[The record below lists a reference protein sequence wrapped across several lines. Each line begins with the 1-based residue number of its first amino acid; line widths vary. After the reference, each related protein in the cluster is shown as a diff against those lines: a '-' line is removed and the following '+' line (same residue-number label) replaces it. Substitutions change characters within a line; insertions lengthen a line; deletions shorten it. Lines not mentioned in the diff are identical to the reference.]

1 MTFSANDGI
10 LDEKLF
16 ISFFETHKDSIYRM
30 AYMYMKNQAD
40 SLDIVQE
47 VAYRAFKNR
56 NSLKELGYF
65 KTWILKITINASIDF
80 LRKKQKVV
88 ELPFT
93 RELGTQ
99 QTVDRYSD
107 LLLNELLHS
116 LDEDEKRLIYLK
128 YYQEYT
134 FQEISEIVDSP
145 ISTVKSKIYRTLEK
159 IRLDYPKEEL
169 S

>member
-1 MTFSANDGI
+1 MTLSGNDGI
-10 LDEKLF
+10 LNGKLF
-16 ISFFETHKDSIYRM
+16 ITLFETNKDSIYRM
-30 AYMYMKNQAD
+30 AYMYMKNQSD

-56 NSLKELGYF
+56 NSLKELNYF

-99 QTVDRYSD
+99 QTEDRYSD
-107 LLLNELLHS
+107 LLLNELLYS

-128 YYQEYT
+128 YYQDYT
-134 FQEISEIVDSP
+134 FHEISEIVEAP
-145 ISTVKSKIYRTLEK
+145 VSTVKSKIYRTLEK

>member
-10 LDEKLF
+10 LNEKLF
-16 ISFFETHKDSIYRM
+16 ISLFETHKDSIYRM

-47 VAYRAFKNR
+47 VAFRAFKNR
-56 NSLKELGYF
+56 SSLKELNYF

-93 RELGTQ
+93 RDLGTQ
-99 QTVDRYSD
+99 QTEDRYSD

-134 FQEISEIVDSP
+134 FQEISEIVDAP
-145 ISTVKSKIYRTLEK
+145 VSTVKSKIYRTLEK

>member
-56 NSLKELGYF
+56 SSLKELNYF

-99 QTVDRYSD
+99 QTEDKYSD

-134 FQEISEIVDSP
+134 FQEISDIIDAP

>member
-10 LDEKLF
+10 LNEKLF
-16 ISFFETHKDSIYRM
+16 ISLFETHKDSIYRM

-56 NSLKELGYF
+56 NSLKELNYF
-65 KTWILKITINASIDF
+65 KTWILKITINASIDV

-93 RELGTQ
+93 REVGTQ
-99 QTVDRYSD
+99 QTEDRYSD

-116 LDEDEKRLIYLK
+116 LDEDDKRLIYLK

-134 FQEISEIVDSP
+134 FQEISEIVEAP
-145 ISTVKSKIYRTLEK
+145 VSTVKSKIYRALEK